1 MPFPYT
7 FPFPFQDKRDSKYSD
22 GNYGATDKSPISA
35 EYEGTVDKSPASSE
49 YSDTVEKSPESD
61 EYSSTQEKSP
71 TSDEYG
77 SMVNRSPTSRPSF
90 ETISATVQPPWQWR
104 STFASSP
111 LLMLRDG
118 FASSW
123 LGQRA
128 CQPAP
133 ARFTPYSRSSTFSTV
148 LMWTGPAQTRDLT
161 LDSAVFTGT

>member
-77 SMVNRSPTSRPSF
+77 SMVNRSPTSMEYI
-90 ETISATVQPPWQWR
+90 ETTDFPYEFGFTFPDERDSRYREISTYGNVINK
-104 STFASSP
+104 SGLDDEYDT
-111 LLMLRDG
+111 
-118 FASSW
+118 
-123 LGQRA
+123 
-128 CQPAP
+128 
-133 ARFTPYSRSSTFSTV
+133 T
-148 LMWTGPAQTRDLT
+148 QTR
-161 LDSAVFTGT
+161 SGWSSY